1 MTNCC
6 LTPTEPFSASIS
18 WREHVKHVVFR
29 WDKDDICAVLDNCS
43 LLLLLNVVCSEA
55 AYVNFRSF
63 WFDPTRGS
71 NLQSMTIEACTPT
84 ITPPMLFSA
93 VFDRLNNIQS
103 WVSYTFQ
110 NITYDDQKFLLS
122 LSNLSDSFSPFVKAF
137 TIVQEACFI

>member
-6 LTPTEPFSASIS
+6 LAPTEPFSASIS

-43 LLLLLNVVCSEA
+43 LLLLLNAVCSVERLHMLILEVFGLTRSEA
-55 AYVNFRSF
+55 GTYNLWQSRRARQPLHH
-63 WFDPTRGS
+63 WCGS
-71 NLQSMTIEACTPT
+71 LPSLIVLTTYNLSQLIH
-84 ITPPMLFSA
+84 FK
-93 VFDRLNNIQS
+93 
-103 WVSYTFQ
+103 
-110 NITYDDQKFLLS
+110 TYDQKFLLS